1 MNLQLFSL
9 QNGLPY
15 GAIPFNQLE
24 PKHFTEVIRTGI
36 EQAKTA
42 IEKIKTQRALPD
54 FKNTIEALEFASLPL
69 ERASGV
75 YFNLQHACT
84 HPDIDAQSDAISGLL
99 AEYGNDIQLDAGLF
113 AKIKAVHDQADS
125 LNLNKEQKMLL
136 KKYYEDFVRN
146 GALLNEALKEKLREL
161 DKELAQLT
169 PRFGQNL
176 LKATNAFLLKV
187 TKESDLAGLPDS
199 AKLAAKEA
207 ATEKDEPEAWFFSLQ
222 APSYIPFM
230 TYAQNRDLRRQMWLA
245 SNQRSLTGEFSNS
258 ELCEHLAELRAA
270 RAQLLGFKTHA
281 DFVLSRRMAKTTA
294 TVKTFLEKLLKP
306 SITAT
311 EKEIEAIR
319 QLRKELEGETEIM
332 PWDFAYYSEKLKEK
346 LFQFSE
352 EDLRPYFQM
361 EKALAGLFLH
371 AQKLFGLEFKVNSS
385 IPTYHED
392 VKTYEVHDSNGFV
405 GLLYFDVFPRENKRG
420 GAWMTSFLEQGSD
433 GITRYRPH
441 VSIVCNFSKPTKDN
455 PSLLTFN
462 EVQTL
467 FHEFGHALH
476 SLLSDCSYPSL
487 AGTNVLWDFVELPSQ
502 IMENWALEKETLDL
516 FAKHYQTGAPLPET
530 LFKQLKKSK
539 NFNAGYA
546 SLRQLSFC
554 LVDLAWHDVVPGT
567 KLKTMELEEKILSPL
582 SVLPRIPNTNFSVTF
597 SHIFAG
603 GYSAGYYSYKWAE
616 VLDADAFEAF
626 LEKGIYNQE
635 VAKKFRDCILSRG
648 GTAEPEQLFRD
659 FRGRDPDPMALLRRS
674 GLMS

>member
-15 GAIPFNQLE
+15 GAIPFDRLD
-24 PKHFTEVIRTGI
+24 PKKFSELIKGGI
-36 EQAKTA
+36 EQAKGT
-42 IEKIKTQRALPD
+42 IEKIKSQRATPD

-84 HPDIDAQSDAISGLL
+84 HPDIDAQSDTISAML
-99 AEYGNDIQLDAGLF
+99 AEYGNDIQLDAALF
-113 AKIKAVHDQADS
+113 AKIKAVFETKDS
-125 LNLNKEQKMLL
+125 LHLNTEQNMLL

-146 GALLNEALKEKLREL
+146 GALLNESQKEKLREI

-176 LKATNAFLLKV
+176 LKATNAFTLKI
-187 TKESDLAGLPDS
+187 TDEKDLAGLPES
-199 AKLAAKEA
+199 ARNAAKET
-207 ATEKDEPEAWFFSLQ
+207 ATEKGEPKAWFFNLQ

-230 TYAQNRDLRRQMWLA
+230 TYAQNRKLREQLWLA
-245 SNQRSLTGEFSNS
+245 SNQRALHGENKNT
-258 ELCEHLAELRAA
+258 ELCERLAELRAQ

-281 DFVLSRRMAKTTA
+281 DFVLSRRMAKSTS
-294 TVKTFLEKLLKP
+294 TVKSFLEKLLEP
-306 SITAT
+306 SVKAT
-311 EKEIEAIR
+311 QKEIEAIR
-319 QLRKELEGETEIM
+319 KLRQDLEGETEIM
-332 PWDFAYYSEKLKEK
+332 PWDFAFYSEKLKEK

-352 EDLRPYFQM
+352 EDLRPYFQL
-361 EKALAGLFLH
+361 ENALQGLFLH
-371 AQKLFGLEFKVNSS
+371 AQKLFGLKFKITADLPV
-385 IPTYHED
+385 YHED
-392 VKTYEVHDSNGFV
+392 VKAYEVHDAKGFV

-433 GITRYRPH
+433 GQTRYRPH
-441 VSIVCNFSKPTKDN
+441 VSIVCNFSKPTKET

-476 SLLSDCSYPSL
+476 SLLSDCTYPSI

-502 IMENWALEKETLDL
+502 IMENWALEKQTLDL
-516 FAKHYQTGAPLPET
+516 FAKHYQTGEPLPET

-546 SLRQLSFC
+546 SLRQLSFS
-554 LVDLAWHDVVPGT
+554 LMDMAWHDVAPGT
-567 KLKTMELEEKILSPL
+567 PLKTMELEEKILAPL
-582 SVLPRIPNTNFSVTF
+582 AVLPRIPDTNFSVTF

-635 VAKKFRDCILSRG
+635 VAQKFRDCILSRG
-648 GTAEPEQLFRD
+648 GTAEPDQLFRE
-659 FRGRDPDPMALLRRS
+659 FRGRDPDTQALLRRS
-674 GLMS
+674 GLLS